1 MKVKIKYVMKK
12 ILRFKILIYCTFIIF
27 LFIPFS
33 CKKTAG
39 PVQESG
45 LFHQTVMV
53 DGLNRKYA
61 IYIPSDIESISV
73 PLIFELHGGGIYI
86 EDMTGE
92 SGYKTPYKLWM
103 TLAESEKFIVVYPEG
118 MNGAYDKPT
127 WNDCRGDCIV
137 SSDADD
143 VHFIETLIDIIS
155 DNHNVDQNR
164 IYISGTSNG
173 GFMALRLAVEK
184 SNKIAAV
191 AAVVAAMPAVS
202 DCNQPEH
209 PISVLFM
216 NGTDDNHMPYNG
228 GYVSNP
234 PNPDYGSALSTDSS
248 IRFWQN
254 FNLTDTTAQTYVFP
268 DLDTADGGIVE
279 RYSYKNGKQGTEVV
293 LYKIN
298 GGGHSA
304 PSIQEQYSELFEQ
317 YFNKQNHDIE
327 MTTEVWNFF
336 KNKSLK

>member
-1 MKVKIKYVMKK
+1 MNIKIKSFIKGIIQLKRVINYA
-12 ILRFKILIYCTFIIF
+12 LIII
-27 LFIPFS
+27 LFILFS
-33 CKKTAG
+33 CKETEI

-137 SSDADD
+137 SSDVDD

-155 DNHNVDQNR
+155 DNHNVNQNR

-191 AAVVAAMPAVS
+191 AAIAAAMPAVS
-202 DCNQPEH
+202 ECYMPVS

-216 NGTDDNHMPYNG
+216 NGTNDNHMPYTG

-248 IRFWQN
+248 IKFWQN
-254 FNLTDTTAQTYVFP
+254 FNHTDTIAQRYVFP
-268 DLDTADGGIVE
+268 DLDSTDGGIVE
-279 RYSYKNGKQGTEVV
+279 RFSYKNGKQGTEVV

-327 MTTEVWNFF
+327 MTKEVWNFF